1 MYNNWCNGQV
11 CPRYESSQN
20 LVHIVCIE
28 DKISGLYPGY
38 GGYMCRGRSWFLCKA
53 MAVGSRPVALV
64 TGVEAVAFG

>member
-28 DKISGLYPGY
+28 DKISGLKYRY
-38 GGYMCRGRSWFLCKA
+38 GGYVSGSIVVLMPSQDFLVW
-53 MAVGSRPVALV
+53 MYMHMS
-64 TGVEAVAFG
+64 